1 MQNFPVGK
9 ESRHKSYNKEAWV
22 MNFWVYILSYLV
34 ILRCLLEIVKSSG
47 IDMQIPDIPFAGS
60 AVAQ

>member
-1 MQNFPVGK
+1 
-9 ESRHKSYNKEAWV
+9 

-34 ILRCLLEIVKSSG
+34 ILRCLLEIVKSNG